1 MRVGTLA
8 VCLACLVTGCDG
20 TLNLGTNDGGASANS
35 EAGDAQDSSHSN
47 DSPTSTTDSGKSS
60 GGTILA
66 ALTAGGEDD
75 AGSCVE
81 SCSVAP
87 GPTTAFTAGPQIHG
101 SWRICSGETGEFPP
115 GTIGLEFDPGGH
127 LYYLVAGPSGD
138 PVRGSGFQYQATYET
153 QCGGFIPVTGTN
165 NFIFE
170 PIVSA
175 CPRQVFMKFTSGD
188 VACGGSFGP
197 DS

>member
-1 MRVGTLA
+1 MHARTIA
-8 VCLACLVTGCDG
+8 ICLTCLVTGCDA
-20 TLNLGTNDGGASANS
+20 NLQLGNNDGGPMGAQDSGSA
-35 EAGDAQDSSHSN
+35 DVQDSSHPRDSSAPSN
-47 DSPTSTTDSGKSS
+47 DSGV

-66 ALTAGGEDD
+66 ALTPSGDDD

-101 SWRICSGETGEFPP
+101 TWRVCSGDTSNFPSE
-115 GTIGLEFDPGGH
+115 TIGLEFDPGGH

-138 PVRGSGFQYQATYET
+138 PVRGSGFEYQATYEVD
-153 QCGGFIPVTGTN
+153 CGGFIPVTGTK
-165 NFIFE
+165 NFIFA

-175 CPRQVFMKFTSGD
+175 CPRQVWMKFTSGD
-188 VACGGSFGP
+188 VVCGGTFT